1 MATEMPECPTYP
13 CGPPRFKVIRHEK
26 EKQLQI
32 QLIRSA
38 TLVVSFAG
46 HTLLVDPML
55 GPAGSMDPIENTPNS
70 RRNPLVELPFDA
82 QTLERLLARIDA
94 VVVTHTHRDHWDPAA
109 IELLPKGIPILC
121 QPADEARIRTDGFAE
136 VLPVGARLMWRDIE
150 LIRTGGRHGTGEIG
164 RQMAPVSG
172 FALRAAGKGTLYI
185 AGGTIFCPEVEE
197 ALLGKRPDVTVVN
210 AGAARFLIGDP
221 IVMTVEDVVRVCRTL
236 PTTLVIA
243 VHLEALNHCPL
254 TRNELREKI
263 REEGLLEQVEMPEDG
278 AVIDA
283 PSPMGQ
289 A

>member
-1 MATEMPECPTYP
+1 MATKIPQGPDLRLRPTKVQSY
-13 CGPPRFKVIRHEK
+13 PPREGGTV
-26 EKQLQI
+26 QI

-55 GPAGSMDPIENTPNS
+55 GSAGSMDPLENTPNS

-82 QTLERLLARIDA
+82 QTLDNLLARIDA
-94 VVVTHTHRDHWDPAA
+94 VLVTHTHRDHWDPRA
-109 IELLPKGIPILC
+109 IELLPKRMPILC
-121 QPADEARIRTDGFAE
+121 QPEDAARIRSDGFAE
-136 VLPVGARLMWRDIE
+136 VLPIDARRMWRDIE

-172 FALRAAGKGTLYI
+172 FTLRAAGEGTLYI
-185 AGGTIFCPEVEE
+185 AGDTIFCPEVEE
-197 ALLGKRPDVTVVN
+197 ALLENRPDVTVVN
-210 AGAARFLIGDP
+210 AGAARFLVGDP
-221 IVMTVEDVVRVCRTL
+221 IVMTAQDVVRVCLTL
-236 PTTLVIA
+236 PTTRVIA

-254 TRNELREKI
+254 TRDELKEKL
-263 REEGLLEQVEMPEDG
+263 REEGLLQQVDIPEDG

-283 PSPMGQ
+283 PSPMAQ

>member
-1 MATEMPECPTYP
+1 M
-13 CGPPRFKVIRHEK
+13 
-26 EKQLQI
+26 QI

-46 HTLLVDPML
+46 YTFLVDPML
-55 GPAGSMDPIENTPNS
+55 GPAGSMDPIESTPNP

-82 QTLERLLARIDA
+82 QTLDNLLARIDA
-94 VVVTHTHRDHWDPAA
+94 VLVTHTHRDHWDPAA

-121 QPADEARIRTDGFAE
+121 QPDDEARIRTDGFAE
-136 VLPVGARLMWRDIE
+136 VLPVDARLMWRDIE

-172 FALRAAGKGTLYI
+172 FALRAAGEGALYI
-185 AGGTIFCPEVEE
+185 AGDTIFCPEVEE
-197 ALLGKRPDVTVVN
+197 ALLKYRPDVTVVN

-236 PTTLVIA
+236 PTTRVIA

-263 REEGLLEQVEMPEDG
+263 REEGLLSRVEVPEDG
-278 AVIDA
+278 ARQVL
-283 PSPMGQ
+283 
-289 A
+289 